1 MFILDQHSNI
11 IKKLC
16 VSHKVK
22 RLYAF
27 GSVLTDRFNSESDID
42 LIVDFDAMEMEE
54 WLEYL
59 RVHEPKAY
67 WGLLLAFT
75 ATTIFCVWLM
85 FKIIGPAFPPKE
97 PPCLR

>member
-1 MFILDQHSNI
+1 
-11 IKKLC
+11 
-16 VSHKVK
+16 V
-22 RLYAF
+22 
-27 GSVLTDRFNSESDID
+27 
-42 LIVDFDAMEMEE
+42 VDFDTMDMDE

-67 WGLLLAFT
+67 WGLLFAFT